1 MMSRVFFATGGTEL
15 TRSFDAT
22 TPTNWY
28 VCTVPDTTRT
38 VNEFQT
44 GNWSAVFVFWAT
56 PTGQVDNFNAQT
68 FVNQITSSNTRT
80 PFFLI
85 IPSQYATYATQWQRE
100 TGASGYVIWNP
111 NATPTEF
118 INQVRNILNQFNIEA
133 A

>member
-1 MMSRVFFATGGTEL
+1 MSRVFFATGGTEL

-68 FVNQITSSNTRT
+68 FVNQITSSNPRT

-85 IPSQYATYATQWQRE
+85 IPNQYASKRP
-100 TGASGYVIWNP
+100 SG
-111 NATPTEF
+111 NA
-118 INQVRNILNQFNIEA
+118 RRA
-133 A
+133 RRAM

>member
-1 MMSRVFFATGGTEL
+1 MRQVFFATGGTEL

-28 VCTVPDTTRT
+28 VCTVPDTNRT
-38 VNEFQT
+38 LNEFQS
-44 GNWSAVFVFWAT
+44 GNWSAVFVYWPS

-68 FVNQITSSNTRT
+68 FVNQITSSNPRI

-85 IPSQYATYATQWQRE
+85 IPNQYASQASQWQRE
-100 TGASGYVIWNP
+100 TGASGYVLFNP
-111 NATPTEF
+111 NTSPSEF
-118 INQVRNILNQFNIEA
+118 ITQVRNLLNQFKIEA

>member
-1 MMSRVFFATGGTEL
+1 MSQVFFATGGTEL

-28 VCTVPDTTRT
+28 VCTTPDTTRT
-38 VNEFQT
+38 LSEFQT
-44 GNWSAVFVFWAT
+44 SNWSATFVFWSS

-68 FVNQITSSNTRT
+68 FVNQIRNFAPQT

-85 IPSQYATYATQWQRE
+85 VPVQYASQAAQWQRE
-100 TGASGYVIWNP
+100 TGAAGYIIWN
-111 NATPTEF
+111 NTTPSDF
-118 INQVRNILNQFNIEA
+118 INQVRTVLNQYNIEA

>member
-1 MMSRVFFATGGTEL
+1 MTQVFFATGGTEL

-28 VCTVPDTTRT
+28 VSTTPDTTRT
-38 VNEFQT
+38 VNEFQN
-44 GNWSAVFVFWAT
+44 GNWSAVFVFWGS

-68 FVNQITSSNTRT
+68 FINQIRNFAPQT

-85 IPSQYATYATQWQRE
+85 VPSQFASQASQWQRE
-100 TGASGYVIWNP
+100 TGASGYILWN
-111 NATPTEF
+111 NTTPSEF
-118 INQVRNILNQFNIEA
+118 STQVRTILNQYNIEA